1 MIYSPTTDY
10 TILVTNELT
19 RKKTKRIGKLLLTCS
34 VRELHNDLIKDLNT
48 IRSQAKSAISINC
61 IFYKCESLFS
71 QKLSVLEKIL
81 LMYST

>member
-19 RKKTKRIGKLLLTCS
+19 RKKTKRVVKLLLTCS

-48 IRSQAKSAISINC
+48 IRSQAKSAFSINC

-81 LMYST
+81 LTYST